1 MNKAGE
7 LLSADLVDKNGNKQA
22 LDINNPKEDKTFKVA
37 LDTYYANGRDGFSML
52 SCMDKVEQT
61 FEDDKDKMV
70 MAKLKRMTQA
80 GQPIEVKADNRIQ
93 IVD

>member
-1 MNKAGE
+1 
-7 LLSADLVDKNGNKQA
+7 
-22 LDINNPKEDKTFKVA
+22 
-37 LDTYYANGRDGFSML
+37 ML